1 MNHVMYADD
10 ICMMHTSPAALQ
22 ELINIHVC
30 QDFSVRNDLSFN
42 SSKSYCMVFK
52 PKSYKLSCPLLYMDS

>member
-1 MNHVMYADD
+1 MYADD
-10 ICMMHTSPAALQ
+10 ICMMPPSPAALQ